1 MRASQEVWSRFVIAA
16 YDLLRDDAV
25 IRIQIRR
32 VTLCRHQRV
41 QPLLRQKDEP
51 MHFRYMKWDPTRHGD
66 TRPVFDQLLDLFQQL
81 LQYTAGDAAE
91 ALNWLTQLDKTYD
104 LTGDQMG
111 VGDFI
116 EELKNRGYLKENES
130 GRVQIT
136 ARTERSLR
144 RRSLEEI
151 FQQLRKS
158 GRGSHKTPFAG
169 KGDERLPET
178 RTWRFGDDPH
188 LIDITGTLSNS
199 YRRSGIE
206 DWNLAED
213 DFEVHDTDHQTNMA
227 TVLMID
233 LSHSMILYGEDRIT
247 PARKTAMA
255 MAELIMSQYPKDS
268 LDIVAFGNDAW
279 QVSVKD
285 LPYLKVGPYYTN
297 TRAGLQRARDILHRR
312 KNRNK
317 QIFMITDGKPSCHV
331 EYGRMYRN
339 AFGLDRRIINK
350 VLDEAVICRREGIS
364 ITTFMIARDPY
375 LQNFVREMTES
386 NRGRAYY
393 ASLDDLGEY
402 IFEDYIR
409 NRRKRLR

>member
-1 MRASQEVWSRFVIAA
+1 
-16 YDLLRDDAV
+16 
-25 IRIQIRR
+25 
-32 VTLCRHQRV
+32 
-41 QPLLRQKDEP
+41 
-51 MHFRYMKWDPTRHGD
+51 
-66 TRPVFDQLLDLFQQL
+66 
-81 LQYTAGDAAE
+81 
-91 ALNWLTQLDKTYD
+91 
-104 LTGDQMG
+104 
-111 VGDFI
+111 
-116 EELKNRGYLKENES
+116 
-130 GRVQIT
+130 
-136 ARTERSLR
+136 
-144 RRSLEEI
+144 
-151 FQQLRKS
+151 
-158 GRGSHKTPFAG
+158 
-169 KGDERLPET
+169 
-178 RTWRFGDDPH
+178 
-188 LIDITGTLSNS
+188 LSNS

-206 DWNLAED
+206 DWNLTED

-317 QIFMITDGKPSCHV
+317 QIFMITDGKPSCHI

-386 NRGRAYY
+386 NHGRAYY
-393 ASLDDLGEY
+393 ASLDNLGEY